1 MSRTCKCP
9 LCAQESKLDSCDEVD
24 IGIGVMTGNE
34 LWDCPDHGRWAVN
47 TRDYERLSHSFSF
60 IDMEMTLLRPF
71 RFKESPWKSNHI
83 QETIV

>member
-1 MSRTCKCP
+1 VRTCKCP
-9 LCAQESKLDSCDEVD
+9 LCGEESKLDSCDEVD
-24 IGIGVMTGNE
+24 IGVGVITGNE
-34 LWDCPDHGRWAVN
+34 LWDCPDHGRWAEN